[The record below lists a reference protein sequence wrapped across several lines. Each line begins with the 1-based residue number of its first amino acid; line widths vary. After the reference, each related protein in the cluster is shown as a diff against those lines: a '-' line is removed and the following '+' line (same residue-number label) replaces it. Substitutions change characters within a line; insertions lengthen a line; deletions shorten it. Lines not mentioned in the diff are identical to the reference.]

1 MLALSQPIINGLL
14 PRVVSALA
22 VILDDSMN
30 TPAEDK
36 ERRTAEV
43 ARLALEARFLELAEN
58 TNDVYYSR
66 DGATGALLYISPAYE
81 RLWGL
86 SCESLYASPDSYLDS
101 VHPEDRDASV
111 AAFKA
116 NLGGLATEREYRLML
131 PSGEVLWVRDY
142 GHPVLGEDGRVE
154 RVVGVVH
161 DITFRKRADAALA
174 STARALE
181 MLSLCNR
188 ALTRMGNEQKL
199 LAEVCRLAVEVGG
212 YHMAWVGYAREDEE
226 RSIEPMAYAGHEA
239 GYLSST
245 WLSWAN
251 EPIGT
256 FGPVGD
262 AIRRREVSEHH
273 NLTSLPNNVQW
284 AQEAIQR
291 GYRSILTVPLAY
303 ADQTFGMLA
312 LYSTNELPARSEE
325 VLLLQ
330 ELANNLAFGIDSIRA
345 RHWRDQLEAAI
356 SKVAAGVSVQGGSNF
371 FEHLVRN
378 MADALGAQAAFVTRA
393 LPGEPLMAR
402 RVAGIVEGELVDG
415 FDYPVSLSPCRELI
429 DEVSVTLSKNVHY
442 LYPEVQA
449 IFGIHAEAYVGH
461 RLENSSGEF
470 AGMLF
475 VMFHE
480 PLKQTALMVST
491 LQIFAARASAE
502 LKRLQSDLEIR
513 NLNAS
518 LEERVQQR
526 TAQLKSANEE
536 LESFCYS
543 VSHDLRSPLSAVDG
557 FASLLEQSVEALP
570 EPMAKKGQHYLH
582 RVRAGVVQMGELI
595 DALLSLARLARAP
608 LRHDQVDLSDL
619 ANNVLVFLRERDPA
633 RVVEA
638 QVESGLTATGDHRLL
653 RQVLDN
659 LLGNAWKFS
668 AGQAVAHITFGSEI
682 DAHGDL
688 VYFVRDNGAGFNMAY
703 SQKLF
708 GPFQRLHS
716 PSEFEGTG
724 IGLAFVQRII
734 SRHGGRIWAESAPGQ
749 GATFRFT
756 LGHLDPNESGAE
768 TFTPERA

>member
-1 MLALSQPIINGLL
+1 MLTKPLINDYLGPTMK
-14 PRVVSALA
+14 PRA
-22 VILDDSMN
+22 DQ
-30 TPAEDK
+30 K
-36 ERRTAEV
+36 ELHTAQM

-81 RLWGL
+81 RLWGV
-86 SCESLYASPDSYLDS
+86 SCESLYVNPDSYLDA
-101 VHPEDRDASV
+101 VHPADRSSV
-111 AAFKA
+111 AAAYKST
-116 NLGGLATEREYRLML
+116 LGGLATALEYRLVL
-131 PSGEVLWVRDY
+131 PKGDILWVRDY
-142 GHPVLGEDGRVE
+142 SHPVVGGDGRVE
-154 RVVGVVH
+154 RVVGAAH
-161 DITFRKRADAALA
+161 DITFQKHAAAELA

-188 ALTRMGNEQKL
+188 ALTRIDDERQL
-199 LAEVCRLAVEVGG
+199 LAEICRLAVEVGG
-212 YHMAWVGYAREDEE
+212 YRMAWVGFACEDEA
-226 RSIEPMAYAGHEA
+226 RSIEPMAHAGHED
-239 GYLSST
+239 GFLSAVQLT
-245 WLSWAN
+245 WAEDAL
-251 EPIGT
+251 GT
-256 FGPVGD
+256 FGPVGY
-262 AIRRREVSEHH
+262 AIRQREVSDFHEIEA
-273 NLTSLPNNVQW
+273 LAKQADW
-284 AQEAIQR
+284 AQQALLR
-291 GYRSILTVPLAY
+291 GYRSVLTVPLSY
-303 ADQTFGMLA
+303 ADQTFGVLA
-312 LYSTNELPARSEE
+312 LYSADALPARAEE

-330 ELANNLAFGIDSIRA
+330 ELANNLAFGIDSIRS
-345 RHWRDQLEAAI
+345 RQWRNQLEAAI

-378 MADALGAQAAFVTRA
+378 MADALGAQAAFVTRV

-402 RVAGIVEGELVDG
+402 RVAGLVDGELVES
-415 FDYPVSLSPCRELI
+415 FDYPVLQSPCRELM
-429 DEVSVTLSKNVHY
+429 DAASVTLPKNV
-442 LYPEVQA
+442 LSRYPAVKTL
-449 IFGIHAEAYVGH
+449 FGLSPEAYVGH
-461 RLENSSGEF
+461 RLENASGEL

-475 VMFHE
+475 VMFRE
-480 PLKQTALMVST
+480 PLKHTVLMVST

-502 LKRLQSDLEIR
+502 LKRLQADMEIQH
-513 NLNAS
+513 LNAT

-570 EPMAKKGQHYLH
+570 EPMAQKGQHYIK

-608 LRHDQVDLSDL
+608 LRHDRVDLSAL
-619 ANNVLVFLRERDPA
+619 ANEVLANCRERDPA
-633 RVVEA
+633 RVLEATVEPA
-638 QVESGLTATGDHRLL
+638 LVATGDNRLL

-668 AGQAVAHITFGSEI
+668 AGEPVTRIAFGSETE
-682 DAHGDL
+682 ANGDR
-688 VYFVRDNGAGFNMAY
+688 VYVVRDNGAGFNMAY
-703 SQKLF
+703 AQKLF

-734 SRHGGRIWAESAPGQ
+734 LRHGGRIWGESAPGK

-756 LGHLDPNESGAE
+756 LGHLDPNEAGAE
-768 TFTPERA
+768 TQTPERA

>member
-1 MLALSQPIINGLL
+1 MKSPN
-14 PRVVSALA
+14 
-22 VILDDSMN
+22 
-30 TPAEDK
+30 DK
-36 ERRTAEV
+36 QTRSTAEIN
-43 ARLALEARFLELAEN
+43 RLSKELRFLELADN
-58 TNDVYYSR
+58 TEDVYFSL
-66 DGATGALLYISPAYE
+66 DGETGAMLYISPAYE

-86 SCESLYASPDSYLDS
+86 SCDSLYVNPDSYLDP
-101 VHPEDRDASV
+101 VHPDDREAV
-111 AAFKA
+111 AAAYEA
-116 NLGGLATEREYRLML
+116 NRAGRSTEIEYRIVL
-131 PSGEVLWVRDY
+131 PSGDIRWVR
-142 GHPVLGEDGRVE
+142 GHSHAVVGDGGKIL
-154 RVVGVVH
+154 RVVGTAH
-161 DITFRKRADAALA
+161 DFTVQKRADEALA

-181 MLSLCNR
+181 MLSLSNR
-188 ALTRMGNEQKL
+188 ALTRMDSEPKL

-212 YHMAWVGYAREDEE
+212 YRMAWVGYAREDEE

-251 EPIGT
+251 EPVGT

-262 AIRRREVSEHH
+262 AIRRHQISEHH
-273 NLTSLPNNVQW
+273 HLASLPDNVQW
-284 AQEAIQR
+284 AQEALQR
-291 GYRSILTVPLAY
+291 GYRSVLTVPLAY
-303 ADQTFGMLA
+303 ADQTFGVLA
-312 LYSTNELPARSEE
+312 LYSADELPARAEE

-356 SKVAAGVSVQGGSNF
+356 SKVAAGVSVQSGSNF

-378 MADALGAQAAFVTRA
+378 MADALGAQAAFVTRV
-393 LPGEPLMAR
+393 LPGNPLMAR
-402 RVAGIVEGELVDG
+402 QVAGVVDGELVDG
-415 FDYPVSLSPCRELI
+415 FDYPVALSPCHKLI
-429 DEVSVTLSKNVHY
+429 DEVSVTMSKNVHL
-442 LYPEVQA
+442 LYPEVQT
-449 IFGIHAEAYVGH
+449 IFGVHAEAYVGH
-461 RLENSSGEF
+461 RLENSSGEL

-480 PLKQTALMVST
+480 PLKQTVLMVST

-502 LKRLQSDLEIR
+502 LKRLQADMEIR
-513 NLNAS
+513 DLNAS

-526 TAQLKSANEE
+526 TAQLKAANEE

-570 EPMAKKGQHYLH
+570 EPMAKKGQHYLQ

-595 DALLSLARLARAP
+595 DALLSLARLARTP
-608 LRHDQVDLSDL
+608 LRHDRVDLSDL
-619 ANNVLVFLRERDPA
+619 ATKVLVVLRERDPT

-638 QVESGLTATGDHRLL
+638 HVEPGLTATGDHRLL
-653 RQVLDN
+653 RQVFEN

-668 AGQAVAHITFGSEI
+668 AGQPVTHITFGSET
-682 DAHGDL
+682 AANGDN
-688 VYFVRDNGAGFNMAY
+688 VFFVRDNGAGFNMAY

-756 LGHLDPNESGAE
+756 LGHLDPNGSGAE
-768 TFTPERA
+768 IVTPERA

>member
-1 MLALSQPIINGLL
+1 MKSPDEKRARHQDDINRL
-14 PRVVSALA
+14 
-22 VILDDSMN
+22 
-30 TPAEDK
+30 TK
-36 ERRTAEV
+36 E
-43 ARLALEARFLELAEN
+43 LRFIELAEN
-58 TNDVYYSR
+58 TEDVFFSL
-66 DGATGALLYISPAYE
+66 DGTSGTVLYISPAYE

-86 SCESLYASPDSYLDS
+86 SCDSLYTHPESFLDP
-101 VHPEDRDASV
+101 VHPDDRAAVV
-111 AAFKA
+111 AAYEA
-116 NLGGLATEREYRLML
+116 NRAGQSTATEYRLVL
-131 PSGEVLWVRDY
+131 PSGEIRWVRVY
-142 GHPVLGEDGRVE
+142 SHAVLNDAGEIQ
-154 RVVGVVH
+154 RVVGTAH
-161 DITFRKRADAALA
+161 DFTVQKLADIALA

-188 ALTRMGNEQKL
+188 ALTRMENEPKL

-212 YHMAWVGYAREDEE
+212 YRMAWVGYAREDEE
-226 RSIEPMAYAGHEA
+226 RSIEPMAFAGHED

-245 WLSWAN
+245 WLSWAS
-251 EPIGT
+251 EPVGT

-262 AIRRREVSEHH
+262 AIRKREVCEQHH
-273 NLTSLPNNVQW
+273 LASLPNHVQW
-284 AQEAIQR
+284 AQEALRR
-291 GYRSILTVPLAY
+291 GFRSVLTVPLAY

-312 LYSTNELPARSEE
+312 LYTADELPARSEE

-330 ELANNLAFGIDSIRA
+330 ELANNLAFGIDSMRA

-378 MADALGAQAAFVTRA
+378 MADALGAQAAFVTRV

-402 RVAGIVEGELVDG
+402 QVAGVVEGELVAG
-415 FDYPVSLSPCRELI
+415 FDYPVSLSPCHELI
-429 DEVSVTLSKNVHY
+429 DGVSVTLPKNVHF
-442 LYPEVQA
+442 LYPEVQT
-449 IFGIHAEAYVGH
+449 IFGVHAEAYVGH
-461 RLENSSGEF
+461 RLENSSGDL

-480 PLKQTALMVST
+480 PLKQTTLMVST
-491 LQIFAARASAE
+491 LQIFAARTSAE
-502 LKRLQSDLEIR
+502 LKRLQADLDIR

-526 TAQLKSANEE
+526 TAQLKLANEE

-570 EPMAKKGQHYLH
+570 EPLAKKGQHYLH

-608 LRHDQVDLSDL
+608 LRHDRVDLSEL
-619 ANNVLVFLRERDPA
+619 ANKVLVFLRERDPA

-638 QVESGLTATGDHRLL
+638 HVEPGLFAIGDQRLL
-653 RQVLDN
+653 RQVFEN

-668 AGQAVAHITFGSEI
+668 AGQPVTHITFGSETDVNGGLI
-682 DAHGDL
+682 
-688 VYFVRDNGAGFNMAY
+688 YFVRDNGAGFNMAY

-768 TFTPERA
+768 IFTPERA